1 MDMTTPRA
9 RVVAVLGPTNTGKTH
24 LAMDRMLGHQS
35 GMIGF
40 PLRLL
45 ARENYDRAVDLKG
58 QGQVALITGEEKIVP
73 ARARYFLCT
82 VESMPVDR
90 RVAFLGV
97 DEIQMC
103 ADADRGHVFTDR
115 LLNARGLD
123 ETMFM
128 GADTI
133 RPLIRRLVP
142 GIEFLVRPRFSTLS
156 YTGPRKVTRLAPRS
170 AVVAFSAAD
179 VYGLAELVRRHRG
192 GAAVVM
198 GSLSPRT
205 RNAQVAMYQ
214 AGEVDYLVATDS
226 IGMGLN
232 MDVEHVAF
240 AGTRKF
246 DGRHLR
252 ELTPPEL
259 AQIAGRAGRHM
270 NDGTFGTTADAKG
283 LDGDV
288 AERIE
293 NHDFD
298 ALKTLSW
305 RNTRLEFDS
314 LSALRRC
321 LARPPGRPGLIRVR
335 EADDEQ
341 ALAILAR
348 DGDIASLAV
357 GADAVELLWEVCRV
371 PDFRKVMSDAHARL
385 LGRLYRHLAGP
396 SGRLPTDWMADQV
409 ARIDRTD
416 GDIETLVQRI
426 ANVRTWT
433 YVSFRVDW
441 LDDAGHWRQRTRE
454 VEDRLSDAL
463 HERLTQR
470 FVDRRSTTIMMRLK
484 EGRELTAFVD
494 ADGGVLVEGHYV
506 GRMAG
511 FRFVADDAAS
521 AGAAAKATA
530 GAALRALKGETAA
543 RVRRL
548 EDAPDRAFSVTPEGR
563 LEWRD
568 HPVARLIPGAEALGP
583 RVEPMAGDHLDSALR
598 ARVRRRLEA
607 WIGARV
613 AATLSALVAAR
624 DAPLKG
630 AARGLV
636 YQVCE
641 GLGSVSRASAAVQ
654 VAALGREERKV
665 LRRLGVRIGRES
677 VYLPALLKPRA
688 VEMRALLWSVHQGR
702 RGAPPPPAGST
713 SIPVAGD
720 DPVASYEAM
729 GYRVLGP
736 VAIRVDMLER
746 LAARAWSLSRTGPF
760 RAGPELK
767 SLAECGPKEI
777 RGVLSALGYRA
788 VGDGGATTFV
798 RKRKSRNKA
807 RYGLRLKARQDGRTT
822 A

>member
-1 MDMTTPRA
+1 MDMITPRA
-9 RVVAVLGPTNTGKTH
+9 RIVAVLGPTNTGKTH
-24 LAMDRMLGHQS
+24 LAMDRMLGHRS

-58 QGQVALITGEEKIVP
+58 RNQVALITGEEKIVP
-73 ARARYFLCT
+73 PGARYFLCT

-103 ADADRGHVFTDR
+103 ADLDRGHVFTDR
-115 LLNARGLD
+115 LLNARGED

-142 GIEFLVRPRFSTLS
+142 GAEFLTRPRFSTLT

-179 VYGLAELVRRHRG
+179 VYSLAELVRRHRG
-192 GAAVVM
+192 GAAVVL

-214 AGEVDYLVATDS
+214 AGEVDYLVATDA

-232 MDVEHVAF
+232 MDVDHVAF
-240 AGTRKF
+240 AGARKF
-246 DGRHLR
+246 DGRHQR
-252 ELTPPEL
+252 DLTPPEL

-270 NDGTFGTTADAKG
+270 NDGTFGTTAEAG
-283 LDGDV
+283 PLDWEV

-293 NHDFD
+293 NHAFD
-298 ALKTLSW
+298 ALKTISW
-305 RNTRLEFDS
+305 RNAHLDFGSLE
-314 LSALRRC
+314 ALRRS
-321 LARPPGRPGLIRVR
+321 LARPPRRAGLTRAR

-341 ALAILAR
+341 ALAALAL
-348 DGDIASLAV
+348 DADIAPLAV
-357 GADAVELLWEVCRV
+357 GPDAVELLWDVCRI
-371 PDFRKVMSDAHARL
+371 PDFSNVMSDAHARL
-385 LGRLYRHLAGP
+385 LGRIYRHLAGP
-396 SGRLPTDWMADQV
+396 RSRLPADWLADQV
-409 ARIDRTD
+409 ARIERTD

-433 YVSFRVDW
+433 YVSFRSDW
-441 LDDAGHWRQRTRE
+441 LADAGHWQARTRE

-470 FVDRRSTTIMMRLK
+470 FVDRRSTTIMKRMK
-484 EGRELTAFVD
+484 EGHELIATVD

-506 GRMAG
+506 GSMAG
-511 FRFVADDAAS
+511 FRFAPDAAS
-521 AGAAAKATA
+521 SSGAAAKAAA
-530 GAALRALKGETAA
+530 GAALHALKREIAA

-548 EDAPDRAFSVTPEGR
+548 EDEPDQAFSVTPEAR
-563 LEWRD
+563 LLWRD
-568 HPVARLIPGAEALGP
+568 QPVARLTPGAEALGP
-583 RVEPMAGDHLDSALR
+583 RVEPDACDHLEFALR
-598 ARVRRRLEA
+598 ERVRRRLEA
-607 WIGARV
+607 WLGARV
-613 AATLSALVAAR
+613 AGTLAPLAEAR

-636 YQVCE
+636 YQLCE
-641 GLGSVSRASAAVQ
+641 TLGSLSRSSAAVQ
-654 VAALGREERKV
+654 VAALGREQRKA

-677 VYLPALLKPRA
+677 VYMPALLKPEA
-688 VEMRALLWSVHQGR
+688 VETRALLWSVHQGR
-702 RGAPPPPAGST
+702 RGPPPPPTGRASV
-713 SIPVAGD
+713 PVADGV
-720 DPVASYEAM
+720 PVAAYEAM
-729 GYRVLGP
+729 GYRVLGL

-746 LAARAWSLSRTGPF
+746 LAARAWSMSRAGPF

-767 SLAECGPKEI
+767 SLAGCGPRGI

-788 VGDGGATTFV
+788 TGESGATTFV
-798 RKRKSRNKA
+798 RKRKSRRKTRPKA
-807 RYGLRLKARQDGRTT
+807 RHHGRAT

>member
-1 MDMTTPRA
+1 MDMTTPGA
-9 RVVAVLGPTNTGKTH
+9 RIVAVLGPTNTGKTH
-24 LAMDRMLGHQS
+24 LAMDRMLGHRS

-58 QGQVALITGEEKIVP
+58 RNRVALITGEEKIVP
-73 ARARYFLCT
+73 AGARYLLCT

-103 ADADRGHVFTDR
+103 ADADRGHLFTDR
-115 LLNARGLD
+115 LLNARGQD

-142 GIEFLVRPRFSTLS
+142 DTEFLARPRFSTLA
-156 YTGPRKVTRLAPRS
+156 YTGTRKVTRLAPRS

-192 GAAVVM
+192 GAAVVL

-214 AGEVDYLVATDS
+214 AGEVDYLVATDAV
-226 IGMGLN
+226 GMGLN
-232 MDVEHVAF
+232 MDVDHVAF

-252 ELTPPEL
+252 DLTPPEL

-270 NDGTFGTTADAKG
+270 NDGTFGITADVG
-283 LDGDV
+283 PLDGEV
-288 AERIE
+288 VERIE
-293 NHDFD
+293 NHAFD
-298 ALKTLSW
+298 ALKTISW
-305 RNTRLEFDS
+305 RNARLDFGS
-314 LSALRRC
+314 LGTLRRS
-321 LARPPGRPGLIRVR
+321 LARPPRRSGLTRAR

-341 ALAILAR
+341 ALAILAL
-348 DGDIASLAV
+348 DADITRLAV
-357 GADAVELLWEVCRV
+357 GPDAVALLWDVCRI
-371 PDFRKVMSDAHARL
+371 PDFRKVLSDAHARL
-385 LGRLYRHLAGP
+385 LGRIYRHLAGP
-396 SGRLPTDWMADQV
+396 KSRLPTDWLADQL
-409 ARIDRTD
+409 ARIERTD

-433 YVSFRVDW
+433 YVSFRSDW
-441 LDDAGHWRQRTRE
+441 LADAEHWRGRTRE
-454 VEDRLSDAL
+454 VEDKLSDAL

-470 FVDRRSTTIMMRLK
+470 FVDRRSSTIMKRMK
-484 EGRELTAFVD
+484 DGRELIVAVD
-494 ADGGVLVEGHYV
+494 TDGGVLVEGHYV

-511 FRFVADDAAS
+511 LRFVPDTAS
-521 AGAAAKATA
+521 SSGSAAKAAA
-530 GAALRALKGETAA
+530 GAVLHALKREVAA

-548 EDAPDRAFSVTPEGR
+548 EDEPDQAFSVTPEAR
-563 LEWRD
+563 LLWRD
-568 HPVARLIPGAEALGP
+568 QPVARLKPGAEALKPG
-583 RVEPMAGDHLDSALR
+583 VEPMAGDHLEAGLR
-598 ARVRRRLEA
+598 DRVRRRLGA
-607 WIGARV
+607 WVGARV
-613 AATLSALVAAR
+613 AGTLSPLAEAR

-636 YQVCE
+636 YQLCE
-641 GLGSVSRASAAVQ
+641 RLGSLSRATAAEQ
-654 VAALGREERKV
+654 IAALGREERKA
-665 LRRLGVRIGRES
+665 LRRLGVRIGMES
-677 VYLPALLKPRA
+677 VYMPALLKPDA
-688 VEMRALLWSVHQGR
+688 VETRALLWSVHQDR
-702 RGAPPPPAGST
+702 RGPPPPPPGRT
-713 SIPVAGD
+713 SVPVAEGE
-720 DPVASYEAM
+720 PAASYEAM

-746 LAARAWSLSRTGPF
+746 LAARAWSLSRAGPF

-767 SLAECGPKEI
+767 TLAGCGPGGIK
-777 RGVLSALGYRA
+777 GVLFALGYRA
-788 VGDGGATTFV
+788 NGGDGATTFQ
-798 RKRKSRNKA
+798 RKRKFRKKA
-807 RYGLRLKARQDGRTT
+807 RPKSRPKARHDGRAT